1 MSVVGLVAC
10 LGMMVLMCQLVV
22 PHQALVSSRANLG
35 QRIPPIA
42 LAASANLR
50 ANPLDVWGTI
60 QILSPAGQRVSFDA
74 GEVAMFRQ
82 ARQAGVS
89 APAIDRVLTNGF
101 VDHDDRSE
109 LLEALLAA
117 QVAES
122 ADRSALSRLVAQVA
136 QAR

>member
-1 MSVVGLVAC
+1 
-10 LGMMVLMCQLVV
+10 
-22 PHQALVSSRANLG
+22 
-35 QRIPPIA
+35 
-42 LAASANLR
+42 
-50 ANPLDVWGTI
+50 
-60 QILSPAGQRVSFDA
+60 
-74 GEVAMFRQ
+74 MFRQ

-101 VDHDDRSE
+101 VAHDDRSE